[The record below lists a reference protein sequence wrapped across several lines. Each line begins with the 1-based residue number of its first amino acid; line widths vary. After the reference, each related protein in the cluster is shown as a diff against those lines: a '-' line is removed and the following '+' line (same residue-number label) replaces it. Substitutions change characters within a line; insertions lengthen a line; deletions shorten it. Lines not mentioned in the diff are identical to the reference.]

1 VKTPFWLDTNVFVEA
16 KNRYYTFERVPNFWS
31 FLSQQLDE
39 GTVCSPSFVYDEL
52 VIYKNH
58 LATWVKARKR
68 KGLCVTID
76 GHIQAEY
83 KKIADHVATSYT
95 QPKSE
100 EFLTGADPWVVACA
114 LHAGG
119 TVVTQESTSR
129 TRKVRIPTICQHFNV
144 ACIDTFQM
152 LNYLNAKF

>member
-16 KNRYYTFERVPNFWS
+16 KNRYYTFERVPKFWS
-31 FLSQQLDE
+31 FLSQQIEE
-39 GTVCSPSFVYDEL
+39 GTVCSPNFVYDEL
-52 VIYKNH
+52 VVYKDQ
-58 LATWVKARKR
+58 LAVWIKTRKT
-68 KGLCVTID
+68 KGLCVTTD

-83 KKIADHVATSYT
+83 KKIADHVATNYT
-95 QPKSE
+95 RPKSE
-100 EFLTGADPWVVACA
+100 EFLTGADPWVITCA
-114 LHAGG
+114 LHVGG

-129 TRKVRIPTICQHFNV
+129 TKKVRIPTICKEFNV